1 MPTRWFFEALHGSVR
16 QGLAVRRTVAR
27 QRTRFQSMQI
37 LDTAAYGRALVL
49 DRVVQTTEGDEF
61 IYHEMMTHVPLI
73 AHPQPRRVLIIGG
86 GDGGIAREVLRHP
99 SVEQVTMV
107 EIDPAVIQ
115 ACRRYLPK
123 ICGRAFRDRRL
134 QVVVDD
140 GARYVRTSQERF
152 DVAIID
158 SPDPIGPATVLFVT
172 AFYRHVARLLRRSG
186 VMACQ
191 TGSTFLQPWELT
203 GTYRRL
209 RRVFKIAMPY
219 VAAIPT
225 YVGGM
230 FGFLFASDQVQPL
243 RVTPAQVE
251 ARIRRARLACR
262 YYTPA
267 IHRACFALPANV
279 RALVAPV

>member
-1 MPTRWFFEALHGSVR
+1 
-16 QGLAVRRTVAR
+16 
-27 QRTRFQSMQI
+27 MQI